1 VCSAAP
7 SALELCT
14 ADSANAGALAAQS
27 NGAAMQQDGD
37 AGDADPENDTGLNS
51 MFVMAAGAAGLA
63 VILVALLAV
72 RRKQDA
78 RDVRDKR
85 TFDAHSA
92 INPKFVAPTAE
103 SAMDTRMGDFLWNDF
118 KRCLSFDNAYYGN
131 PTLQLSDDSLVDT
144 FTVLDMKCPPRQFL
158 PALRNVGAN
167 FLAQPVN
174 TPVIAE
180 DAASFVV
187 ESMADV
193 LVERT
198 LDLFATVIANSGAN
212 TAKHDTDE
220 LCEALYAMIEA
231 YAPEHNQYL
240 SASADGTTRALTP
253 AAKPTYFDIAELKE
267 ATEGDYASI
276 SEEFSYYSAVNTDDH
291 PYDSAKFSPYD
302 SAYDRAASE
311 GLYDDASGALVLRR
325 RSTDV
330 VYDHGNDQDDAAYDD
345 ATAINIPGLEEGI
358 YDVGSDDARTAEQT
372 YDTAAQGLIGN
383 EATYGLAN
391 ARVENDYGLA
401 TAPQPRGVYDNS
413 SVKDGVTATAANNR
427 EHTYSMLFDL
437 GEEGSN

>member
-1 VCSAAP
+1 
-7 SALELCT
+7 
-14 ADSANAGALAAQS
+14 
-27 NGAAMQQDGD
+27 
-37 AGDADPENDTGLNS
+37 
-51 MFVMAAGAAGLA
+51 
-63 VILVALLAV
+63 
-72 RRKQDA
+72 
-78 RDVRDKR
+78 
-85 TFDAHSA
+85 
-92 INPKFVAPTAE
+92 
-103 SAMDTRMGDFLWNDF
+103 MG
-118 KRCLSFDNAYYGN
+118 
-131 PTLQLSDDSLVDT
+131 
-144 FTVLDMKCPPRQFL
+144 
-158 PALRNVGAN
+158 
-167 FLAQPVN
+167 
-174 TPVIAE
+174 
-180 DAASFVV
+180 
-187 ESMADV
+187 
-193 LVERT
+193 
-198 LDLFATVIANSGAN
+198 
-212 TAKHDTDE
+212 
-220 LCEALYAMIEA
+220 
-231 YAPEHNQYL
+231 PEHNQYL

-276 SEEFSYYSAVNTDDH
+276 SEEFSYYSAVKTDDH

-330 VYDHGNDQDDAAYDD
+330 VYD
-345 ATAINIPGLEEGI
+345 L
-358 YDVGSDDARTAEQT
+358 GSDNARTAEQT

>member
-1 VCSAAP
+1 
-7 SALELCT
+7 
-14 ADSANAGALAAQS
+14 
-27 NGAAMQQDGD
+27 
-37 AGDADPENDTGLNS
+37 
-51 MFVMAAGAAGLA
+51 
-63 VILVALLAV
+63 
-72 RRKQDA
+72 
-78 RDVRDKR
+78 
-85 TFDAHSA
+85 
-92 INPKFVAPTAE
+92 
-103 SAMDTRMGDFLWNDF
+103 MG
-118 KRCLSFDNAYYGN
+118 
-131 PTLQLSDDSLVDT
+131 
-144 FTVLDMKCPPRQFL
+144 
-158 PALRNVGAN
+158 
-167 FLAQPVN
+167 
-174 TPVIAE
+174 
-180 DAASFVV
+180 
-187 ESMADV
+187 
-193 LVERT
+193 
-198 LDLFATVIANSGAN
+198 ATVIANSGAN

-267 ATEGDYASI
+267 ATEGDSASI

-291 PYDSAKFSPYD
+291 PYDSAN
-302 SAYDRAASE
+302 DRAASE

-401 TAPQPRGVYDNS
+401 TAPQPRG
-413 SVKDGVTATAANNR
+413 
-427 EHTYSMLFDL
+427 
-437 GEEGSN
+437 